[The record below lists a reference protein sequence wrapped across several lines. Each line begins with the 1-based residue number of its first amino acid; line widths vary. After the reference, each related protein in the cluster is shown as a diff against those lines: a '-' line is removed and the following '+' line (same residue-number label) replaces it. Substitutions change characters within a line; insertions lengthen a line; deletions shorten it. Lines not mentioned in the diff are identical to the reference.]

1 MTTTRST
8 HVAPAQIGDAAALL
22 LGCLRILLGAVLL
35 WAGLDKLLGLGFPTA
50 SGEGVVDGSSATQGY
65 LAHGIE
71 KGAPAHEVLTP
82 LAGNPVIDVLY
93 LLATLGAGLAIV
105 LGIAMG
111 PAALGAATLFL
122 GLWFS
127 SWPLE
132 FNPVIDEHLFYAV
145 AALALAA
152 LHAGRYLGLGRWW
165 ESTGLV
171 RRFPWLA

>member
-1 MTTTRST
+1 MTTTNT
-8 HVAPAQIGDAAALL
+8 TTAAPVQLGRTASSL
-22 LGCLRILLGAVLL
+22 LGALRILLGTVLF
-35 WAGLDKLLGLGFPTA
+35 WAGLDKLLGLGFPTE

-65 LAHGIE
+65 LAYGIE
-71 KGAPAHEVLTP
+71 EGAPAHEVLTP

-105 LGIAMG
+105 LGVAMG
-111 PAALGAATLFL
+111 PAAVGAATLFL

-132 FNPVIDEHLFYAV
+132 FNPVIDEHLVYAV

-152 LHAGRYLGLGRWW
+152 LHAGRHLGLGRWW
-165 ESTGLV
+165 ESTRLV
-171 RRFPWLA
+171 QRHGWLA